1 MWRRR
6 YRAREIVL
14 SVASVRRMSSGDDVP
29 RIKRCHEILRP
40 GTSVNARLRLVAM
53 LDRDGAAVI
62 GNAIAPKSVAT
73 GKGLAAE
80 LGNRV
85 FSAL

>member
-1 MWRRR
+1 MGFDVAAAFERTRRLWRRR

-40 GTSVNARLRLVAM
+40 GTSVNARL
-53 LDRDGAAVI
+53 
-62 GNAIAPKSVAT
+62 
-73 GKGLAAE
+73 
-80 LGNRV
+80 
-85 FSAL
+85 